1 MTQNTRISAVFII
14 LFTSL
19 LFQSGNAQND
29 TSLIRIIKNDTITL
43 GKYYSIIDK
52 EGGEVI
58 GKIISVDTS
67 SILITFGDETEVI
80 EFSSIASIRKSI
92 SKNWSK
98 SEHLDKGVR
107 KQSTVFGVG
116 ISLPMDEEYNFSKK
130 FAKGFDVMAGYTF
143 ILGKYTGFRSEIDFH
158 HMNRFEYNAEND
170 IEKGG
175 HLNCISA
182 RTSFILGDLYPSNI
196 GFHFLGGIGIGIW
209 LRSERNVD
217 YSYLY
222 NRTLVTDH
230 SSYRSES
237 GILLSGTFGFNL
249 SFKASPKVGIFI
261 EPQLNYVITSG
272 VPNYYAIK
280 AGIIL

>member
-1 MTQNTRISAVFII
+1 MAQNTRISAVFII

-29 TSLIRIIKNDTITL
+29 TSSIRIIKNDTITL
-43 GKYYSIIDK
+43 GKYYSIIDN

-116 ISLPMDEEYNFSKK
+116 ISFPMDEGYNYSDKY
-130 FAKGFDVMAGYTF
+130 AKGFDVMAGYTY

-158 HMNRFEYNAEND
+158 HMNRFDHIAEND
-170 IEKGG
+170 TDKGG
-175 HLNCISA
+175 HINCISA
-182 RTSFILGDLYPSNI
+182 RTSFILGELYPSDI
-196 GFHFLGGIGIGIW
+196 GYHFLGGIGIGIW
-209 LRSERNVD
+209 FRSERNIE

-222 NRTLVTDH
+222 NGIQVTY
-230 SSYRSES
+230 SYTDRSET

-261 EPQLNYVITSG
+261 EPQLNYFILNG
-272 VPNYYAIK
+272 GPNYYAIK

>member
-1 MTQNTRISAVFII
+1 MTQYTRISAFFLI

-19 LFQSGNAQND
+19 SFQSGNAQND
-29 TSLIRIIKNDTITL
+29 TSSLHIIKNDTITL

-52 EGGEVI
+52 EGGEFI
-58 GKIISVDTS
+58 GKIISFDTS

-80 EFSSIASIRKSI
+80 EFSSIASIHKSI

-116 ISLPMDEEYNFSKK
+116 ISFPMDEEYNFSKK

-158 HMNRFEYNAEND
+158 HMNRFEYNTEND

-182 RTSFILGDLYPSNI
+182 RTSFILGDLYPSDI

-209 LRSERNVD
+209 FRSERNVD
-217 YSYLY
+217 NSYLY
-222 NRTLVTDH
+222 NGTLVTNH
-230 SSYRSES
+230 YSYRSES

-249 SFKASPKVGIFI
+249 SFKASPKIGIFI

>member
-1 MTQNTRISAVFII
+1 MTQCTRISAVFII
-14 LFTSL
+14 LFASL

-29 TSLIRIIKNDTITL
+29 TSLIRIVRNDTITL

-58 GKIISVDTS
+58 GKIISADTS

-116 ISLPMDEEYNFSKK
+116 ISFPMDEEYNFSKK

-158 HMNRFEYNAEND
+158 HMNRFEYIAEND

-182 RTSFILGDLYPSNI
+182 RTSFILGDLYPSDI

-209 LRSERNVD
+209 FRSERNVD
-217 YSYLY
+217 NSYLY
-222 NRTLVTDH
+222 NGTLVTNH
-230 SSYRSES
+230 YSYRSES